1 MAEPFPTCWL
11 DGAYLPL
18 AEARVS
24 PLDRGFLFADGV
36 YEVVPVHR
44 GRPFRL
50 RQHLERL
57 ERSLAEVRIR
67 NPLAREGW
75 VEVIERLVAATGQPE
90 LLVYLQV
97 TRGAEF
103 GRNHLFP
110 PDGVAPTGF
119 AFVSPYPAPTP
130 ALLTRGL
137 AATLLVDTRWSRC
150 DIKSTALLAN
160 VLLRQQAQE
169 RGAAEAILVRDGQ
182 VTEGSS
188 STVFIVRDGR
198 LATPPNGHA
207 VLPGTTRDAVLEL
220 AADWLPVSVRNFS
233 AEELRTADEVW
244 IASAGRGVL
253 PVTSVDGHRI
263 GTGAPG
269 PAWQRMYEEL
279 HRHLDG
285 IAVLPAL
292 EAAS

>member
-75 VEVIERLVAATGQPE
+75 IGVTDRLVTAAGQPE

-110 PDGVAPTGF
+110 SDGVAPTGF

-130 ALLTRGL
+130 VLLARGL

-220 AADWLPVSVRNFS
+220 AANWLPVSVRNFS
-233 AEELRTADEVW
+233 ADELRTADEVW

-253 PVTSVDGHRI
+253 PVTSVDGHPI
-263 GTGAPG
+263 STGAPG

-279 HRHLDG
+279 QRHLDG
-285 IAVLPAL
+285 IAVLPPL